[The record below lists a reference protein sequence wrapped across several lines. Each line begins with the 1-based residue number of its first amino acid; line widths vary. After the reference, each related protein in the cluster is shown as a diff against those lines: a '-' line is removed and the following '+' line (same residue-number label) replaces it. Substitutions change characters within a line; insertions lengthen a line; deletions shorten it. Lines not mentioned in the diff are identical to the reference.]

1 MPNAASTCARCRH
14 ALGRAAPRPNKQSE
28 RSPQRGET
36 ILPSGAAA
44 ANALGLTTQVPV
56 KSVYLTSGRSRVPN
70 LGQQAV
76 ELRHAPRWQL
86 NLGNKTSGQ
95 AVRAL
100 AWLGPDEAPKALQIL
115 RSKLTDTA
123 KTELVSAAPQ
133 FPTWLARLV
142 GEMLHG

>member
-1 MPNAASTCARCRH
+1 M
-14 ALGRAAPRPNKQSE
+14 L
-28 RSPQRGET
+28 
-36 ILPSGAAA
+36 
-44 ANALGLTTQVPV
+44 
-56 KSVYLTSGRSRVPN
+56 N

-86 NLGNKTSGQ
+86 TLGNKTSGQ

-115 RSKLTDTA
+115 RSKLTETA
-123 KTELVSAAPQ
+123 KIELMSAALQ